1 MENRTLNR
9 RNFLHIC
16 GLGSLGAT
24 LGGCLPW
31 PSVHAKEGIV
41 ADRVVPTT
49 CEMCFWKCG
58 VEAHVRGDEVVAL
71 TGNPHHP
78 LSRGRLCPRGVGG
91 LGLLYD
97 PDRLNMPLI
106 RVGERGSQEFRV
118 ATWEEALDVTAN
130 GFRRVIDEY
139 GPEALA
145 LFYHGAGGSFFKTLM
160 KGMGSANI
168 AAPSYAQCRG
178 PREVG
183 FELTFGE
190 GVGSPEILD
199 IPDTRLLVLIGSHL
213 GENMHN
219 TQVQDFAAGL
229 SRGMRLIT
237 VDPRYSVAAGKSDH
251 WLPIKPG
258 TDIALILGWANHII
272 QEELYDKNYIANN
285 AVGFEKFATEVS
297 RYTPEAVYSETGI
310 KPEQLIQTAKEIA
323 MAAPH
328 AIIHPGR
335 RVTWYGDDTQRS
347 RAIALLNGLL
357 GNWAHR
363 GGFYI
368 PSKSELKA
376 HPMQPKVEGLAP
388 ASDRVD
394 GAFPFANENL
404 ASGLRDA
411 TLTGQPNQLKAWMVY
426 GTNLPKVLPNPAE
439 TIEAIQKLDFL
450 AVVDVLPVEITGY
463 ADVILPEC
471 TYLERHD
478 DLIAP
483 WYREPYIGLR
493 QPVIPP
499 LGESKPGWWM
509 VKELAKRLGLQS
521 HFPWEN
527 PIELHDARLEA
538 SGYTITQRQQLRDQG
553 ALETAADPHFQPSEI
568 PYEFGTP
575 SGKIEFWSQQLADT
589 GFDPIPVYKR
599 PEQPEQGS
607 FRLLTGRAPVHTFS
621 RTTNNAR
628 LLDQFPE
635 NEVWVQR
642 SIASDLGIK
651 NGDRVMLV
659 NQDGAETGPVK
670 VKATERIRGDCVFM
684 VHGFGHRSKKLRR
697 AYGNGGDDNAVT
709 TQYAVDPLMGG
720 TGMSVNFVTLKKV
733 GSVEP
738 VAVEA

>member
-1 MENRTLNR
+1 MENRNLNR

-31 PSVHAKEGIV
+31 PSVHAQEGIV

-130 GFRRVIDEY
+130 GMKRVADEH

-160 KGMGSANI
+160 QGFGSANI

-190 GVGSPEILD
+190 GVGSPEIMD
-199 IPDTRLLVLIGSHL
+199 IADTRLLVLIGSHL

-237 VDPRYSVAAGKSDH
+237 VDPRFSVAAGKSDY

-258 TDIALILGWANHII
+258 TDIALLLGWANVII
-272 QEELYDKNYIANN
+272 QEELYDKNYIAQN
-285 AVGFEKFATEVS
+285 ATGFEKFATEVS
-297 RYTPEAVYSETGI
+297 RYTPEAVYLETGI
-310 KPEQLIQTAKEIA
+310 KPEQLKQTAHEIA
-323 MAAPH
+323 KAAPY

-347 RAIALLNGLL
+347 RAIALLNAML

-363 GGFYI
+363 GGFYM
-368 PSKSELKA
+368 PSMAELKG
-376 HPMQPKVEGLAP
+376 HPAQPKVTGLAS
-388 ASDRVD
+388 AADRKD
-394 GAFPFANENL
+394 GEFPFATSTL
-404 ASGLRDA
+404 ANGLRHA
-411 TLTGQPNQLKAWMVY
+411 TLTGEPKDIKAWMVY
-426 GTNLPKVLPNPAE
+426 GTNLPKVLPNPQQ
-439 TIEAIQKLDFL
+439 TLDAIQKLDFL
-450 AVVDVLPVEITGY
+450 AVIDVLPVEMTGW
-463 ADVILPEC
+463 ADVVLPEC

-483 WYREPYIGLR
+483 WFREPYIGIR

-499 LGESKPGWWM
+499 IGEARPGWWM
-509 VKELAKRLGLQS
+509 AKELAKRLGLEA
-521 HFPWEN
+521 HFPWQD
-527 PIELHDARLEA
+527 PIQLHEERLQA
-538 SGYTITQRQQLRDQG
+538 SGYSAAQRLQLREEG
-553 ALETAADPHFQPSEI
+553 ALLTAADPPFQPADV
-568 PYEFGTP
+568 PYEFATP
-575 SGKIEFWSQQLADT
+575 SGKIEFWSQQLADA
-589 GFDPIPVYKR
+589 GFDPVPVYQR
-599 PEQPEQGS
+599 PEQPASGS

-628 LLDQFPE
+628 LLDQYPE

-642 SIASDLGIK
+642 AIAADMGLKS
-651 NGDRVMLV
+651 GDRVMLT
-659 NQDGAETGPVK
+659 NQDGAQTGPVK

-697 AYGNGGDDNAVT
+697 AHNNGGDDNAVT
-709 TQYAVDPLMGG
+709 TRYNLDPLMGG
-720 TGMSVNFVTLKKV
+720 TGMSVNFVTLEKV
-733 GSVEP
+733 GSASK